1 MEKYGEAHV
10 HPLVTLL
17 RFTRSEILHYLKD
30 VSPEDA
36 VRRVL
41 PLNCISW
48 IIGHLANQEQSY
60 WVLMAQK
67 KIIIPILN
75 DRVGYGKPASTPS
88 LEEMW
93 AARHKI
99 TGEADTYLNSLTPE
113 TLQTYFIFQGK
124 PRLESIGTMLLRNI
138 YHYWYHT
145 GEAHAIR
152 DILGHKNLPEFV
164 GEMSVA
170 CP

>member
-48 IIGHLANQEQSY
+48 IIEHLANQEQSY

-67 KIIIPILN
+67 KIIIPVLN

-99 TGEADTYLNSLTPE
+99 TGEADTYLNSLTPG
-113 TLQTYFIFQGK
+113 TLQMYFIYQGK

-138 YHYWYHT
+138 
-145 GEAHAIR
+145 
-152 DILGHKNLPEFV
+152 
-164 GEMSVA
+164 
-170 CP
+170 

>member
-48 IIGHLANQEQSY
+48 IIEHLANQEQSY

-67 KIIIPILN
+67 K
-75 DRVGYGKPASTPS
+75 
-88 LEEMW
+88 
-93 AARHKI
+93 
-99 TGEADTYLNSLTPE
+99 
-113 TLQTYFIFQGK
+113 
-124 PRLESIGTMLLRNI
+124 
-138 YHYWYHT
+138 
-145 GEAHAIR
+145 
-152 DILGHKNLPEFV
+152 
-164 GEMSVA
+164 
-170 CP
+170 

>member
-48 IIGHLANQEQSY
+48 TIGHLANQEQSY
-60 WVLMAQK
+60 WVLMAQNK
-67 KIIIPILN
+67 LKSQT
-75 DRVGYGKPASTPS
+75 STTVWV
-88 LEEMW
+88 LENRP
-93 AARHKI
+93 ARHHWRKC
-99 TGEADTYLNSLTPE
+99 GRP
-113 TLQTYFIFQGK
+113 G
-124 PRLESIGTMLLRNI
+124 
-138 YHYWYHT
+138 
-145 GEAHAIR
+145 IR
-152 DILGHKNLPEFV
+152 
-164 GEMSVA
+164 
-170 CP
+170 